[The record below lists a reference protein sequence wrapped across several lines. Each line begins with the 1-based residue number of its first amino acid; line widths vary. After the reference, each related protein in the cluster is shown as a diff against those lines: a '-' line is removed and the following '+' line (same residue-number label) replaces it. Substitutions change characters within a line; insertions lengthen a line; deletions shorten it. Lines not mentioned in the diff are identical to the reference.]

1 MGKYCLTL
9 EIYRN
14 IFPFISLL
22 QYRYILQITKFKKDL
37 ACFQAE
43 IKKERESLEITTFP
57 NQNSQLLLDTNI
69 IIYKVLKR
77 IREQGF
83 SAL

>member
-1 MGKYCLTL
+1 MSMGKYCLTL
-9 EIYRN
+9 EINCN
-14 IFPFISLL
+14 IFPFINSL

-43 IKKERESLEITTFP
+43 IKEKSLERTTFP

-69 IIYKVLKR
+69 IFYKDLKR
-77 IREQGF
+77 VREQG
-83 SAL
+83 SSEL

>member
-43 IKKERESLEITTFP
+43 IKKERESLEI
-57 NQNSQLLLDTNI
+57 NCSQTRTVNFFWIQILLFI
-69 IIYKVLKR
+69 K
-77 IREQGF
+77 F
-83 SAL
+83 